1 MYAKLID
8 SMKPEMVESL
18 ATLVSIP
25 SKNAPAIDGCPY
37 GKDVNDALEFVA
49 KLAADMGF
57 ESKNL
62 GYCTEVKFGSG
73 SERIDIAVHVD
84 VVPEGD
90 GWETDPFKLV
100 EIDGNLYGRGTLD
113 DKGPAISVLYSL
125 KAMKDSGH
133 VPNKEIRLIFGGAEE
148 TGMSDLKQY
157 IAENGLPDFAVSP
170 DSSFPVTNAEL
181 GVCFGKI
188 MLGKAEKGTKVT
200 LVSINGGI
208 AFNCVPDKCTA
219 VFSCADEKSFDTFV
233 SALESKKDSL
243 MNPEFTLNKENLTVE
258 TYNEGISV
266 HGSVPETG
274 RNAVKDILYCVK
286 DIFDSMNE
294 KNTFVDTVAKLLEGT
309 QGKGLGIYCKDEMSG
324 EISVNMGMCRYD
336 EANDE
341 NYVTLDIRVPVS
353 IDVYG
358 IKQTLEETCAAN
370 GARFDLHQIDIGTY
384 MPADN
389 KYLKSLAESYEKVTG
404 KKAEMLCARGVTYAK
419 SFEGRGVAFGPI
431 EEGTDQ
437 GGGLHSTGEFIKKES
452 FFKMAEIYAEVL
464 TGLTK

>member
-1 MYAKLID
+1 MYKNYIE
-8 SMKPEMVESL
+8 SMKPKMLDSL
-18 ATLVSIP
+18 ATLISIP
-25 SKNAPAIDGCPY
+25 SKNAPAIDGYPF
-37 GKDVNDALEFVA
+37 GKDVNDALEFVTN
-49 KLAADMGF
+49 LASEMGF
-57 ESKNL
+57 EAKNL
-62 GYCTEVKFGSG
+62 GYCAEVKFGSG

-90 GWETDPFKLV
+90 GWTTDPFKLT
-100 EIDGNLYGRGTLD
+100 EIDGNLYGRGALD

-125 KAMKDSGH
+125 KAMKDAGH

-157 IAENGLPDFAVSP
+157 ISENGLPDFAVSP

-188 MLGKAEKGTKVT
+188 LFGKAQAGEKVT
-200 LVSINGGI
+200 LVSVNGGI
-208 AFNCVPDKCTA
+208 AFNCVPDKCSA
-219 VFSCADEKSFDTFV
+219 VFKCFDKETFESFV
-233 SALESKKDSL
+233 NELNSLKESL
-243 MNPEFTLNKENLTVE
+243 MNAKITADEVNLTVE
-258 TYNEGISV
+258 TYNEGVSV

-274 RNAVKDILYCVK
+274 RNAVKDILYCAK
-286 DIFDSMNE
+286 EIFDRIGE
-294 KNTFVDTVAKLLEGT
+294 KNFFVDTVCKLLEGT

-324 EISVNMGMCRYD
+324 EISVNMGMCRY
-336 EANDE
+336 ALE
-341 NYVTLDIRVPVS
+341 NEENFVTLDIRVPVS
-353 IDVYG
+353 IDVYK
-358 IKQTLEETCAAN
+358 IKQTLEETCTAN
-370 GARFDLHQIDIGTY
+370 GAEFDLHQIDIGTY

-437 GGGLHSTGEFIKKES
+437 GGGLHSTGEFIKKDA

-464 TGLTK
+464 HNLT

>member
-1 MYAKLID
+1 MYTKIIE
-8 SMKPEMVESL
+8 SMKPEMISSL
-18 ATLVSIP
+18 ETLISIP
-25 SKNAPAIDGCPY
+25 SKNAPAIDGCPF
-37 GKDVNDALEFVA
+37 GKDVNDALEFVT
-49 KLAADMGF
+49 KLASDMGF
-57 ESKNL
+57 EAKNL
-62 GYCTEVKFGSG
+62 GYCSEVKFGSG

-90 GWETDPFKLV
+90 GWETDPYKLT
-100 EIDGNLYGRGTLD
+100 EIDGKLYGRGTLD
-113 DKGPAISVLYSL
+113 DKGPAISVLYAL
-125 KAMKDSGH
+125 KAMKDNGH
-133 VPNKEIRLIFGGAEE
+133 IPNKEIRLIFGGAEE

-188 MLGKAEKGTKVT
+188 MLGKAESDEAVT
-200 LVSINGGI
+200 LVSVNGGI

-219 VFSCADEKSFDTFV
+219 VFKCSDTETFDCFV
-233 SALESKKDSL
+233 NAVEAKKDSL
-243 MNPEFTLNKENLTVE
+243 MNLKLTADKENLTVE

-286 DIFDSMNE
+286 EIFEGMNI
-294 KNTFVDTVAKLLEGT
+294 KNTFIDTVTKLLEGT

-324 EISVNMGMCRYD
+324 EISVNMGMCRYN
-336 EANDE
+336 ETNDE

-353 IDVYG
+353 VDVYG
-358 IKQTLEETCAAN
+358 IKETLEKTCEAN

-404 KKAEMLCARGVTYAK
+404 KKTEMLCARGVTYAK

-464 TGLTK
+464 TGLTE

>member
-1 MYAKLID
+1 MYKNAIEAL
-8 SMKPEMVESL
+8 KPEMLASL
-18 ATLVSIP
+18 ETLISIP
-25 SKNAPAIDGCPY
+25 SKNAPAVEGCPY
-37 GKDVNDALEFVA
+37 GKDVKDALDFVA
-49 KLAADMGF
+49 KLASDMGF
-57 ESKNL
+57 EAKNL

-90 GWETDPFKLV
+90 GWETDPFKLT
-100 EIDGNLYGRGTLD
+100 EIDGKLYGRGTLD

-125 KAMKDSGH
+125 KAMKDAGH

-188 MLGKAEKGTKVT
+188 IMGKAEAGKKVS
-200 LVSINGGI
+200 LVSVNGGI
-208 AFNCVPDKCTA
+208 AFNCVPDKCNSL
-219 VFSCADEKSFDTFV
+219 FRCSDTEAFELLLNK
-233 SALESKKDSL
+233 LESVKDSL
-243 MNPEFTLNKENLTVE
+243 MNVQVTADKESLTVAV
-258 TYNEGISV
+258 YNEGISV

-274 RNAVKDILYCVK
+274 RNAVKDILYVVK
-286 DIFDSMNE
+286 NIFDDMDE
-294 KNTFVDTVAKLLEGT
+294 KNSFVDTVTKLLEGT

-324 EISVNMGMCRYD
+324 EISVNMGMCRYNT
-336 EANDE
+336 ENEE

-353 IDVYG
+353 VDVYG
-358 IKQTLEETCAAN
+358 IKENLEKVCSEK

-437 GGGLHSTGEFIKKES
+437 GGGLHGTGEFIKKDA
-452 FFKMAEIYAEVL
+452 FFQMAEIYAEVL
-464 TGLTK
+464 HGLT

>member
-1 MYAKLID
+1 MYKSIIESL
-8 SMKPEMVESL
+8 KPEMISSL
-18 ATLVSIP
+18 ETLISIP
-25 SKNAPAIDGCPY
+25 SKNAPAIEGCPY
-37 GKDVNDALEFVA
+37 GKDVKDALDFVA
-49 KLAADMGF
+49 NLASDMGF

-73 SERIDIAVHVD
+73 TERIDIAVHVD

-90 GWETDPFKLV
+90 GWETDPYKLT

-113 DKGPAISVLYSL
+113 DKGPAISVLYAL

-133 VPNKEIRLIFGGAEE
+133 IPNKEIRLIFGGAEE

-188 MLGKAEKGTKVT
+188 LLDKAGIGKKVT
-200 LVSINGGI
+200 LVSVNGGI
-208 AFNCVPDKCTA
+208 AFNCVPDKCNSI
-219 VFSCADEKSFDTFV
+219 FECSDSESFDLFI
-233 SALESKKDSL
+233 SKLESVKASL
-243 MNPEFTLNKENLTVE
+243 MNPSYTVDRDALTIEV
-258 TYNEGISV
+258 YNEGISV

-274 RNAVKDILYCVK
+274 RNAVKDILFNVK
-286 DIFDSMNE
+286 NIFDSIDE
-294 KNTFVDTVAKLLEGT
+294 KNSFVDTVTKLLKGT

-324 EISVNMGMCRYD
+324 EISVNMGICKYNID
-336 EANDE
+336 SDD

-358 IKQTLEETCAAN
+358 IKETLERVCSEN
-370 GARFDLHQIDIGTY
+370 GAKFDLHQIDVGTY

-404 KKAEMLCARGVTYAK
+404 KRAEMLCARGVTYAK
-419 SFEGRGVAFGPI
+419 SFEGKGVAFGPI

-437 GGGLHSTGEFIKKES
+437 GGGLHSTGEFIKKDS

-464 TGLTK
+464 HNLT

>member
-1 MYAKLID
+1 MYTEIIEAL
-8 SMKPEMVESL
+8 KPEMISSL
-18 ATLVSIP
+18 DTLISIP
-25 SKNAPAIDGCPY
+25 SKNAPSIEGCPF
-37 GKDVNDALEFVA
+37 GKDVNDALEFVT
-49 KLAADMGF
+49 KLASDMGF
-57 ESKNL
+57 EARNL
-62 GYCTEVKFGSG
+62 GYCAEVKFGSG

-90 GWETDPFKLV
+90 GWETDPFKLT
-100 EIDGNLYGRGTLD
+100 EINGNLYGRGTLD
-113 DKGPAISVLYSL
+113 DKGPAISVLYAL

-133 VPNKEIRLIFGGAEE
+133 IPNKEIRLIFGGAEE

-157 IAENGLPDFAVSP
+157 ISENGLPDFAVSP

-188 MLGKAEKGTKVT
+188 LLGKAEKGEKVS

-219 VFSCADEKSFDTFV
+219 VFKCADEAVFDSFINAV
-233 SALESKKDSL
+233 EGKRDSL
-243 MNPEFTLNKENLTVE
+243 MNLKITSDRENLAVE

-286 DIFDSMNE
+286 EIFDSIGE
-294 KNTFVDTVAKLLEGT
+294 KNSFVDTVTKLLEGT

-336 EANDE
+336 EKNEE

-358 IKQTLEETCAAN
+358 IKQTLEEVCAAN
-370 GARFDLHQIDIGTY
+370 GAKFDLHQIDIGTY

-437 GGGLHSTGEFIKKES
+437 GGGLHSTGEFINKDA